1 MDFHKDR
8 LILSEARRY
17 IYFTI
22 ILFVGGAVVGYAFP
36 SRFAGL
42 LGTIQGLA
50 ARLVESSTPAVIL
63 TLFLQNASSA
73 FIATWLGLIFGLVP
87 LFGALVNGIILGA
100 VLALT
105 GGGLMALLSLIPH
118 GIFELPAIFISWGL
132 GLWRGMWPF
141 QGEKKKSYQERA
153 RKAYYVFFTL
163 VLPLL
168 ALAAIIE
175 GVAIGLL
182 R

>member
-1 MDFHKDR
+1 MDFSKNR
-8 LILSEARRY
+8 LILLEARRY
-17 IYFTI
+17 IYFTM
-22 ILFVGGAVVGYAFP
+22 ILFAGGAVVGYAFP
-36 SRFAGL
+36 SRFAML
-42 LGTIQGLA
+42 LGTIHGLA
-50 ARLVESSTPAVIL
+50 TRLAESSTPVVIL
-63 TLFLQNASSA
+63 TLFLQNATSA
-73 FIATWLGLIFGLVP
+73 LVAIWLGLIFGLVP
-87 LFGALVNGIILGA
+87 LFGALANGIILGV

-105 GGGLMALLSLIPH
+105 GGGIMTLVSLVPH

-141 QGEKKKSYQERA
+141 ESEKKKSYQERA
-153 RKAYYVFFTL
+153 RKAYYVYFTL

-168 ALAAIIE
+168 AIAAVIE